1 MTHTKNPKNGNSHT
15 AEEHCSF
22 CGKHHSE
29 VLMLFQG
36 GSGARICNECIEQG
50 YHTLVEHHV
59 VADPL
64 SATPPM
70 RQTPLHYEELLK
82 PAQIKEM
89 LDQYVIGQEAAK
101 RYLSVAVY
109 NHYKRI
115 LSKSADAE
123 AEIEIDKSNVVLV
136 GPTGTGKTL
145 MARTIARLLNVPFTI
160 VDATVLTEAGYVG
173 EDVESILSRLLQVAA
188 YDVAQAERGIVFIDE
203 IDKIARKGDNPSIT
217 RDVSGE
223 GVQQALLKILEGTV
237 VNVPP
242 QGGRKHPEQKFVQ
255 VDTRN
260 ILFICGGAF
269 DGVDKIIERRMDKKS
284 MGFGAEIQSAKER
297 DLTEIMKNVQQH
309 DLLKFGIIPELIGR
323 MPVITALASLSRE
336 DMVRILKEPKNALT
350 KQYQALMQ
358 FDNVELEFE
367 DEALGKIADKAI
379 AMEIGARGLRSVME
393 GVMTDLMYSVPSDPT
408 IAKITITAA
417 SVDGTEPPRI
427 ERREQ

>member
-15 AEEHCSF
+15 TEEHCSF

-70 RQTPLHYEELLK
+70 QQTPLHYEELLK

-123 AEIEIDKSNVVLV
+123 GEIEIDKSNVVLV

-145 MARTIARLLNVPFTI
+145 MARTIARLLKVPFTI

-173 EDVESILSRLLQVAA
+173 DDVENILLRLVQAADYLQCAGELSDA
-188 YDVAQAERGIVFIDE
+188 TRQLYADIRGIVPRFADDTPKHRE
-203 IDKIARKGDNPSIT
+203 IAAIENF
-217 RDVSGE
+217 
-223 GVQQALLKILEGTV
+223 LK
-237 VNVPP
+237 N
-242 QGGRKHPEQKFVQ
+242 
-255 VDTRN
+255 N
-260 ILFICGGAF
+260 
-269 DGVDKIIERRMDKKS
+269 S
-284 MGFGAEIQSAKER
+284 
-297 DLTEIMKNVQQH
+297 
-309 DLLKFGIIPELIGR
+309 
-323 MPVITALASLSRE
+323 ASL
-336 DMVRILKEPKNALT
+336 
-350 KQYQALMQ
+350 
-358 FDNVELEFE
+358 
-367 DEALGKIADKAI
+367 
-379 AMEIGARGLRSVME
+379 
-393 GVMTDLMYSVPSDPT
+393 
-408 IAKITITAA
+408 
-417 SVDGTEPPRI
+417 
-427 ERREQ
+427 

>member
-1 MTHTKNPKNGNSHT
+1 
-15 AEEHCSF
+15 
-22 CGKHHSE
+22 
-29 VLMLFQG
+29 MLFQG

-70 RQTPLHYEELLK
+70 QQTPLHYEELLK

-123 AEIEIDKSNVVLV
+123 GEIEIDKSNIVLV

-173 EDVESILSRLLQVAA
+173 EDVESILSRLLQVAS
-188 YDVAQAERGIVFIDE
+188 YDVAAAERGIVFIDE

-223 GVQQALLKILEGTV
+223 GVQQALLKILEGTT

-242 QGGRKHPEQKFVQ
+242 QGGRKHPDQKFIQ

-269 DGVDKIIERRMDKKS
+269 DGIERKIAQRLNTRAMGYGRAGADPIDRSNLMQYVMPQDLKS
-284 MGFGAEIQSAKER
+284 FG
-297 DLTEIMKNVQQH
+297 L
-309 DLLKFGIIPELIGR
+309 IPELVGAPPGR
-323 MPVITALASLSRE
+323 PPPPPPPPSRRPPPPHRTRTTPKT
-336 DMVRILKEPKNALT
+336 VRPA
-350 KQYQALMQ
+350 
-358 FDNVELEFE
+358 V
-367 DEALGKIADKAI
+367 
-379 AMEIGARGLRSVME
+379 R
-393 GVMTDLMYSVPSDPT
+393 
-408 IAKITITAA
+408 
-417 SVDGTEPPRI
+417 DG
-427 ERREQ
+427 RREARLRRRSSRLHRRPRHRLQARRTRPALDLRGGDDGHDVRHSVERLQGVSRNAAIRQGKDRKSKFRRA